1 VSARTGSRP
10 TRPPSL
16 TTPAA
21 PEMLEVGGNDPAAAG
36 IPSRP
41 IAPDATEPRAK
52 DPEAAGRTSYPSGR
66 RPFGRRTRTSAAV
79 GASPHTARLPGVLP
93 SSMWTREWLLTLAR
107 PRGAVVKLAMP
118 LVLTVPLVTGG
129 APTFWAG
136 MLLTVLVAMI
146 GAVGSGV
153 ALARARS
160 SGLLA
165 RLAVTPGTPARTVG
179 SWVAASAAVDTVQ
192 LLPAA
197 AVVVAANPAPLQA
210 AALLACIPAVLLLT
224 NTLGCLLSLLADGP
238 GEVLLDVVVVLAP
251 LLFLGGLFTGVPRD
265 GWRFVAARLDPFAYL
280 HSAFTGALGG
290 TPTFAAGAVL
300 AAAAVT
306 AAVSLGAL
314 AAISRTLLRR
324 A

>member
-1 VSARTGSRP
+1 MSARTGFRP
-10 TRPPSL
+10 TRPP
-16 TTPAA
+16 TT
-21 PEMLEVGGNDPAAAG
+21 
-36 IPSRP
+36 
-41 IAPDATEPRAK
+41 APDEAGLRGK
-52 DPEAAGRTSYPSGR
+52 DPEAAGTTEHPAGR
-66 RPFGRRTRTSAAV
+66 RPFGRRTGTTSAA
-79 GASPHTARLPGVLP
+79 APRPHTARLSGVLP

-107 PRGAVVKLAMP
+107 PRSAVVKVAMP
-118 LVLTVPLVTGG
+118 LILTVPLVTGG

-136 MLLTVLVAMI
+136 MLLTVLAAMI

-165 RLAVTPGTPARTVG
+165 RLAVTPQTPARTVG

-197 AVVVAANPAPLQA
+197 AVVIAANPAPLQA
-210 AALLACIPAVLLLT
+210 LALLACIPAVLLLT

-251 LLFLGGLFTGVPRD
+251 LLFLGGLFTGIPRD
-265 GWRFVAARLDPFAYL
+265 GWRLVAARLDPFAYL
-280 HSAFTGALGG
+280 HSAFTAALGG
-290 TPTFAAGAVL
+290 TPTFEPAAVLVAAALTAAASLAAL
-300 AAAAVT
+300 AAA
-306 AAVSLGAL
+306 
-314 AAISRTLLRR
+314 SRTLLRR